1 MRALLLPTLV
11 AALLSLCS
19 CDEQPAD
26 AAEATPAV
34 QTPAELQ
41 ATEHFCGDN
50 AYIHCAAL
58 CAMGPRPS
66 GSAAYEQQLRYLS
79 RYLEEY
85 GWTITR
91 HAFTAPNGTPMVNLH
106 ATFGEDSAPRPIL
119 LTCHIDTKQG
129 ISADFQGA
137 DDGASGAAAIVE
149 LARVLAK
156 EPQLAS
162 QIELVFF
169 DGEESFAP
177 RMTEKDGLYGS
188 KFDVARRGSQLPLYQ
203 VNLDMVGARNKVVKV
218 PLFDADP
225 TLAELYLELVEEQR
239 FSTKRWQL
247 EDTSYM
253 DDDLPFRE
261 AGVATINLIAD
272 FVGSIWWH
280 TPRDNMSRI
289 CPNSLAE
296 TGTLTLELLRRIAIS
311 R

>member
-1 MRALLLPTLV
+1 MRTLLLPALT
-11 AALLSLCS
+11 AALLTLCC
-19 CDEQPAD
+19 CDEQPTN
-26 AAEATPAV
+26 EAKPAPAV
-34 QTPAELQ
+34 KTAAELQ

-58 CAMGPRPS
+58 CAMGSRPS

-85 GWTITR
+85 GWAITR
-91 HAFTAPNGTPMVNLH
+91 HSFTAPNGTPMVNLH
-106 ATFGEDSAPRPIL
+106 ATFGAQATARPIL

-129 ISADFQGA
+129 ICADFQGA

-156 EPQLAS
+156 EPQLAT

-188 KFDVARRGSQLPLYQ
+188 KFDVARRGAQLPLYQ

-218 PLFDADP
+218 PLFDTDP
-225 TLAELYLELVEEQR
+225 TLAELYLELVEEQKL
-239 FSTKRWQL
+239 SPKRWQL
-247 EDTSYM
+247 ADESYM
-253 DDDLPFRE
+253 DDDLPFRR
-261 AGVATINLIAD
+261 AGVATINIIAD

-289 CPNSLAE
+289 CPKSLEE
-296 TGTLTLELLRRIAIS
+296 TGTLTLALLRRISAQ
-311 R
+311 